1 MGAIDKNKLFQTLTA
16 LSNLTGSSDIE
27 KGLKDLSDAL
37 KDKNTVVS
45 EEIQNIAKTIKDSG
59 FADDITEYINNLF
72 QYTSTLKDQAH
83 RLLVYKKDIERITRM
98 VPAQIGKTVSKLADS
113 DNLGALV
120 AGYEQ
125 YINQLD
131 KTIADTI
138 KSALQNVTANRK
150 HIVPG
155 QGLSTYNQVISKVFQ
170 ESEIS
175 SPTSIGIRPSGKN
188 GTYGFV
194 DKNTVKPVSSQPIP
208 KEIKSIL
215 EKATQDSRTR
225 REVYGQKPLAEKF
238 ELIDTLNRIKKDL
251 EKKGL
256 VISGYE
262 YNSQTNQLGLMIGKK
277 GSDET
282 RPLQIGIANKNLVTV
297 ASGTQVPNRLVATQ
311 NWRNGSPKGARVVE
325 VQHQQLLDIEQAIS
339 NIDVSAS
346 LSSIVKKL
354 QASGQKSIRRA
365 PHTASN
371 SIEDF
376 FEKKEEYGDIEV
388 GTPMQN
394 AIRSTVLDLRPYIE
408 GMVRAY
414 ENKGNQKVK
423 FENIYEAL
431 IMLLTNPRGDDIIK
445 NLPGLAPLRESE
457 EDKILYKS
465 IQKFAK
471 SLRDQIKGFTFSTV
485 SENSMNTGLIG
496 TRAFNDPSAQSR
508 RLQNLGGLEV
518 RGNSIK
524 TVSGFSSPEGK
535 KYGLQYGKK
544 GGFGSSVGLL
554 QLSPDLLL
562 SYIDEYNKLNP
573 KQQVSPIGTALGD
586 GNFIISKKM
595 ATELKRSLEE
605 VEVEVPEDIFSI
617 GKKNKNGK
625 VEPEV
630 FKRNKASLF
639 NTLVKQG
646 VINKEAGESLKGE
659 NGINNLSTLLSSDFV
674 NDENREQ
681 IVQAIGEWYFK
692 TMMRKEGRKTRGT
705 TNSSLDQGKI
715 ITKGLATHQL
725 DFAERVVDTI
735 GNLRGAVTIVPDE
748 FIKWLSRELN
758 VENNNINAVT
768 MQPKKYDLRSA
779 FGTALGL
786 MQQIHSVYQTLEKGN
801 IANASKRFLEDLDK
815 YNLGSLRTAL
825 TGIDEDGLIIRSE
838 QGLDKVFTQTAT
850 SLRDIIIS
858 LDKWNSELLKI
869 NRTFNDL
876 GEIVQGFSVT
886 QVGLA
891 VRNVPRFGSADAIKG
906 AVSGASFV
914 EHLKNLTGIS
924 VANKILSSEEG
935 QVFAE
940 YVSRRFGPSATQM
953 GRLERARTEQEEA
966 LNRTIESSKKNQ
978 IPRLGDRKY
987 ISIGFG
993 EDYDINLDTVQ
1004 EEVRDVVTRQV
1015 VNESSTLRGR
1025 IKSIQL
1031 ERQRQGEEQG
1041 IPWIDIGRKF
1051 GKVESFYGK
1060 EKFLGGQALFLPVSF
1075 GQEGFGDYYGHG
1087 NGDTSGVDII
1097 LSLLAKLKAN
1107 SSDNDL
1113 FNQLNDQI
1121 LQLMGRMADD
1131 VFYKKGTEYE
1141 KAYKTHTPGTGYL
1154 RALPLETEYG
1164 KIYKN
1169 LHGAEWQELSPEQ
1182 KIQQH
1187 QALIAQTGA
1196 VTTEQDLEQF
1206 LRYLPQENIYE
1217 IAKYITNDEHL
1228 IKNWTPKELF
1238 NYVKSAFTLG
1248 TEEYKNYVNRED
1260 LQGAE
1265 ELRGLSTI
1273 LARYPLINDTDIP
1286 IIDLWATQHASGAG
1300 GIKLS
1305 PTLAN
1310 ILKAD
1315 YDGDQIAAG
1324 VINFYDTVKKI
1335 ILYTQQVSKELYSL
1349 ISSTEDGFTDI
1360 YGEGVSNF
1368 VYSSVAD
1375 EVSGILS
1382 RTNKTKTGVLSLYH
1396 QRVNNYLRESDEG
1409 VSYNLSSLLQGE
1421 ITPNKLREV
1430 TLGVLI
1436 SNLFESTEQDAIS
1449 AKKSS
1454 DRIGGELSQNDI
1466 TESDQEQIK
1475 TENFDAVN
1483 RLIRQ
1488 IRSGADFDKVKETL
1502 TKMNLVTQDE
1512 DGNLVMKSSRLTSN
1526 LLHLRE
1532 IAQAQ
1537 GLEKEFYSIFGSED
1551 KLNNYINKGVIPV
1564 DILHGVFG
1572 NEGDLSFNKLT
1583 QAARSNQYTPIQ
1595 AMAETNPVYRLGV
1608 PVTGRV
1614 GRELPID
1621 EYRELGQTVEDT
1633 NKRLQ
1638 EEIKTE
1644 QTKISVANK
1653 EGEAINNSAKAYE
1666 KLGTEVGKTKERL
1679 RSLTVTDY
1687 LAKLSPAYTN
1697 PTAQTYLSNKAQEF
1711 LSQGRTFN
1719 DIDEMARAYG
1729 YDSADKFLKD
1739 RGKLPFTNQYG
1750 TYAHAIAELLSKERV
1765 GKDGVERIL
1774 SNLKPET
1781 LEEDIGKLF
1790 KDKGRQEVFK
1800 SLVQEYKNKLSVLGF
1815 DTELENARG
1824 LYGGIAQYLGS
1835 EIGISK
1841 DADVLSEFKIDSVL
1855 GNTQLRGKGDKFI
1868 LTRGDGENSRNR
1880 IDIIDFKNRLK
1891 DESSIEEF
1899 AQLAIYAK
1907 GIRQTQEAWEEF
1919 RKAQPDGDFQ
1929 DFLKILKE
1937 KRLLPSGIEEDDEYL
1952 RDLKKL
1958 VKAGTDTALFGSI
1971 HTLDRSTGKLIKR
1984 SIDLGT
1990 FMTQHPEEF
1999 NKLLNLEYKS
2009 LDELPVSVLK
2019 GNNPNIPIS
2028 LGGTGDSEQVRAL
2041 FSDKENDSPPTE
2053 EEIKRLSEYLNLLKE
2068 QKKILFEIYKLEQE
2082 QKVLKQKQDD
2092 TGLLGN
2098 RSQLKDLRK
2107 LKKNIEAELQP
2118 FEEDEAFQKKYKKRI
2133 EERKAIIEDE
2143 SRYNKDKWSA
2153 GFKVQ
2158 SSEQAEKELSN
2169 LLSKR
2174 LSLEKQIEAAK
2185 KSISISYSHQEKVA
2199 LQDVVRMTEQEIS
2212 LLDEKIG
2219 KLNRSGL
2226 IRKQE
2231 GDSINR
2237 QYLIEQRSMKAN
2249 SAARNHGAQSIWDLM
2264 KYDMSRAVSRIFD
2277 YGMAFRILNSI
2288 PQILRKINTLTQQL
2302 YESLMNIRVVT
2313 GYNQEEA
2320 QKLIITYQKLGKE
2333 LGATTQEVANSANEW
2348 LRQGYNASEAGKL
2361 IEASTKLSKLGMISS
2376 SQATEYLTS
2385 ALKGFKIEAEGAIN
2399 IVDKLTKVDMEAAVS
2414 AGDIAEG
2421 LSRTATSAQ
2430 LAGLNMDQTVGIL
2443 STIGEV
2449 TQKSMSSVGES
2460 LKTLLSRYGNVKA
2473 GVFSEMGLNDDG
2485 ETAENINDIEKVLGK
2500 LGIPIRS
2507 SSLEMRN
2514 IGIVLDDLATK
2525 WNTLDTVAQNAVAT
2539 AFAGVRQ
2546 RENFNVM
2553 MENYDRVKELTEE
2566 SANSAGT
2573 ADEKYTAYMD
2583 SLEAKLKGLS
2593 NAWEDLTIKIEAS
2606 PLIKGGTEALTWF
2619 IENLDRI
2626 LGIAI
2631 SIGSAFAGIKMPVWW
2646 NSLVTKIT
2654 GNGQLSTILTN
2665 ALGPDLSYRITQRH
2679 NANVL
2684 KKNEEIAKYNAEH
2697 PLNPKNLKKEW
2708 VWRNGKAEL
2717 KSDFD
2722 VDTPVV
2728 SAVDRVTNAVTSG
2741 FNQVLGRMSG
2751 KNSVTNEMG
2760 SHWNNNVLY
2769 RQGKVWGLTQ
2779 DESGVHYV
2787 GANGQIINRP
2797 VTRKARKDWED
2808 AMTIRKEEEE
2818 KIAKAQAN
2826 QLALERK
2833 KMRNSVLLGTATSG
2847 IVTGVTSGLMTSQ
2860 VNGIGDT
2867 ADQTVEATAADKA
2880 IAGATTGVLTAV
2892 GTYFAGPIG
2901 AMIGNIVGGELSKL
2915 FTYWLHKEDLERQQR
2930 VEEAE
2935 KQLEVLSKV
2944 SDALINYSDLVENEH
2959 LWDTEDYSQAKAYVR
2974 ELQDV
2979 MQDSVKL
2986 QQRFVSAVQKEVK
2999 GMENADLSEVFA
3011 AMLNGTAEQKEEI
3024 DKQLQ
3029 LSILRQTKEE
3039 QIIAKEE
3046 LDYIENQLLTNAG
3059 HYLGEDQKLFNPL
3072 QSSSLEE
3079 TIEKTEDFLREY
3091 NTQGRTLNKSTNE
3104 TLNLYL
3110 TQLKE
3115 TLSSLENAEE
3125 IIKETEVGIGY
3136 LASGVDDYTQKQLK
3150 TLTYE
3155 GVVNKIADA
3164 MEAEGVRVRDSAGII
3179 KDEYLSLIESAI
3191 KTESAMSSIIKGESQ
3206 TYNEL
3211 LEKQEKF
3218 NNLLTQPALAGY
3230 TYDSLRELLTYSTK
3244 ENQEKI
3250 KELAEILG
3258 LTEDNLKG
3266 LIYAADPT
3274 KIEDLAWALNLPIK
3288 KLEELKEILGDISQ
3302 SDAFLSLG
3310 EIREKSEGYLSLYE
3324 DLSAN
3329 GRLTQENLEKMLS
3342 TYPDLLESLLGNT
3355 DNGKSLQEKLVEAL
3369 FGDQTTLKF
3378 LYSQGYMGEL
3388 LTSDTFFDNFVE
3400 KYESQITKLPE
3411 KLRKAFENAGSF
3423 EEIKQWLFSEEGLNS
3438 KELQEA
3444 LQEYFDFTVSY
3455 EQDNTL
3461 LDKVIEYENQLL
3473 DDQIDSLEK
3482 QKEALSANNDERKK
3496 ELELIKAKEALENS
3510 RKEKKRVYRE
3520 GVGFVYEADEEAI
3533 SEARDKLEELET
3545 QKEEDLIQLEID
3557 KLNLQKEILEA
3568 IPDQQEIEAL
3578 KNVYEEWS
3586 KNLSTANDE
3595 TVNIVSRLSE
3605 LYEQVIEISG
3615 SDFFKNWSD
3624 SIGEQ
3629 NEKELEKIGGQ
3640 FTELDIAYKNL
3651 YELSSPESL
3660 GQLTSENAAD
3670 WVKNYEQKLGIYN
3683 DKLNKLNESINSS
3696 NIDEETIEK
3705 YLAKIE
3711 TNYFNGMQLN
3721 DILKNVKSAENLG
3734 VLPSLIAWLSYISPG
3749 TPKEAF
3755 TDLLREKL
3763 FPEIP
3768 QKAVGDLSFNGGKV
3782 LLNELGTE
3790 GIITPSG
3797 TFTTLPSKSGIVPA
3811 DVTANVWKLGEV
3823 APNLIARLESLD
3835 SLAVQGSQD
3844 NVTNNNGTF
3853 IDHLSMTVYPTKD
3866 YDMDK
3871 FIQEV
3876 QTQVRLSKNK
3886 K

>member
-1 MGAIDKNKLFQTLTA
+1 MGAINKDNLFQALSA

-27 KGLKDLSDAL
+27 KDLKNLSVVL
-37 KDKNTVVS
+37 KDKNAVVS
-45 EEIQNIAKTIKDSG
+45 EEIQNIAKIIRDGG
-59 FADDITEYINNLF
+59 FDTDIAKYIDNLL

-98 VPAQIGKTVSKLADS
+98 VPAQIGKTVSKLVDS

-120 AGYEQ
+120 IGYEQ

-131 KTIADTI
+131 KAIADKI
-138 KSALQNVTANRK
+138 KLALQNVTANRK
-150 HIVPG
+150 DIVPG
-155 QGLSTYNQVISKVFQ
+155 QGLSSYNQVISNVFK
-170 ESEIS
+170 ESRMS
-175 SPTSIGIRPSGKN
+175 SPASIGIRPSGKN
-188 GTYGFV
+188 RSYGFV

-208 KEIKSIL
+208 KEIESIL
-215 EKATQDSRTR
+215 KKAIQESRTR
-225 REVYGQKPLAEKF
+225 REVYGQKPLPEKF
-238 ELIDTLNRIKKDL
+238 ELINTLNRIKKDL
-251 EKKGL
+251 ERKGL

-262 YNSQTNQLGLMIGKK
+262 YNSQTNQLALMIGKI

-311 NWRNGSPKGARVVE
+311 NWKNGSPTGARVVE
-325 VQHQQLLDIEQAIS
+325 VQQQQLLDIEQAIS

-346 LSSIVKKL
+346 LSSIVRNL

-365 PHTASN
+365 PHTAPN
-371 SIEDF
+371 TIEDF

-414 ENKGNQKVK
+414 RNKGNQKVK
-423 FENIYEAL
+423 FGDIYEAL
-431 IMLLTNPRGDDIIK
+431 TMLLSNPQNDNIIR
-445 NLPGLAPLRESE
+445 NLPGLIPLRESE

-496 TRAFNDPSAQSR
+496 TEAFNAPSAQSR
-508 RLQNLGGLEV
+508 RLQNLGGLET
-518 RGNSIK
+518 RNNSIK
-524 TVSGFSSPEGK
+524 TVLGFSSPEGK

-554 QLSPDLLL
+554 QLNPDLLL

-573 KQQVSPIGTALGD
+573 KRQVSPIGTALGD
-586 GNFIISKKM
+586 GNFIISETM

-605 VEVEVPEDIFSI
+605 VEVEVPEAIFSI

-625 VEPEV
+625 VGPEV

-639 NTLVKQG
+639 DTLVKQE
-646 VINKEAGESLKGE
+646 VINKELGESLKGE
-659 NGINNLSTLLSSDFV
+659 DGINNLSTLLSSDFV
-674 NDENREQ
+674 NDGNREQ
-681 IVQAIGEWYFK
+681 IIQAIGEWYFK
-692 TMMRKEGRKTRGT
+692 TMMRKEGRKTRGE
-705 TNSSLDQGKI
+705 TNSFLDQGKI
-715 ITKGLATHQL
+715 ITRGLATHQL

-735 GNLRGAVTIVPDE
+735 GNLRGAVTTVPDD

-758 VENNNINAVT
+758 IGDNNINAIT

-779 FGTALGL
+779 FGAALGL

-801 IANASKRFLEDLDK
+801 ITNASKRFLEDLDK

-838 QGLDKVFTQTAT
+838 QDLNKVFTETAT
-850 SLRDIIIS
+850 SLRDIIIN

-869 NRTFNDL
+869 SRTFNDL
-876 GEIVQGFSVT
+876 GEVVQDFSVT

-891 VRNVPRFGSADAIKG
+891 VRNVPRFGSADAVKG
-906 AVSGASFV
+906 AVSGAAFV

-924 VANKILSSEEG
+924 VANKVLSPEEG
-935 QVFAE
+935 QAFAE
-940 YVSRRFGPSATQM
+940 YASRRFGPSEAQM
-953 GRLERARTEQEEA
+953 ERLEQARIEQEEA
-966 LNRTIESSKKNQ
+966 LNRTIESSKKDQ
-978 IPRLGDRKY
+978 IPQLGDRKY

-993 EDYDINLDTVQ
+993 EDYDINLYTVQ

-1015 VNESSTLRGR
+1015 VNESETLRGR
-1025 IKSIQL
+1025 IKNIQL

-1060 EKFLGGQALFLPVSF
+1060 GRFLGGQALFLPVSF

-1087 NGDTSGVDII
+1087 NRDTSGVDIV
-1097 LSLLAKLKAN
+1097 LSLLGKLKAN
-1107 SSDNDL
+1107 PSDDNL

-1121 LQLMGRMADD
+1121 LQLMGRIADD

-1164 KIYKN
+1164 KLYKN
-1169 LHGAEWQELSPEQ
+1169 LHGTEWQELSPEQ

-1196 VTTEQDLEQF
+1196 LTTEQDLEQF

-1248 TEEYKNYVNRED
+1248 TEEYKKYVNRED

-1305 PTLAN
+1305 STLAN

-1324 VINFYDTVKKI
+1324 VINFFDTVQKI
-1335 ILYTQQVSKELYSL
+1335 ILYTQQVSKKLYNL
-1349 ISSTEDGFTDI
+1349 ISSTENNLTDI
-1360 YGEGVSNF
+1360 YGEGISNF
-1368 VYSSVAD
+1368 VYSPVAD

-1449 AKKSS
+1449 AKKSI

-1466 TESDQEQIK
+1466 DK

-1483 RLIRQ
+1483 SLIRQ

-1512 DGNLVMKSSRLTSN
+1512 DGNLVMKSSRLTPN

-1532 IAQAQ
+1532 IARAQ
-1537 GLEKEFYSIFGSED
+1537 GLEKEFYSMFGSED

-1572 NEGDLSFNKLT
+1572 SEGDLSFNKLT

-1608 PVTGRV
+1608 SVTGRL
-1614 GRELPID
+1614 GQELPID

-1644 QTKISVANK
+1644 QMKISVANK

-1729 YDSADKFLKD
+1729 YDSVDKFLKD
-1739 RGKLPFTNQYG
+1739 RGELPFTNQYG
-1750 TYAHAIAELLSKERV
+1750 TYAHAIVELLSKERV
-1765 GKDGVERIL
+1765 GKNDVERIL

-1835 EIGISK
+1835 EIGVPK

-1868 LTRGDGENSRNR
+1868 LTQGDGENSSNR

-1891 DESSIEEF
+1891 DEASIEEF

-1937 KRLLPSGIEEDDEYL
+1937 KRLLPSGVEEDDEYL

-1958 VKAGTDTALFGSI
+1958 VQAGTDTKLFGSI

-1984 SIDLGT
+1984 SIDLGS

-2009 LDELPVSVLK
+2009 LDELPVSLLK

-2041 FSDKENDSPPTE
+2041 FSGKKNDSSPTE
-2053 EEIKRLSEYLNLLKE
+2053 EEIKRLNEYLNLLKE
-2068 QKKILFEIYKLEQE
+2068 QKNILFEIYKLEQE

-2107 LKKNIEAELQP
+2107 LKKSIEAELQP

-2199 LQDVVRMTEQEIS
+2199 LQDVVRMTEQEIA

-2302 YESLMNIRVVT
+2302 DESLMNIRVVT

-2473 GVFSEMGLNDDG
+2473 GVFSEMGLDDDG

-2626 LGIAI
+2626 LGIVI
-2631 SIGSAFAGIKMPVWW
+2631 SIGSAFAGMKMPVWW

-2760 SHWNNNVLY
+2760 GHWNNNVLY

-2797 VTRKARKDWED
+2797 VTNKARNDWEA
-2808 AMTIRKEEEE
+2808 AMTIRNKEEEE
-2818 KIAKAQAN
+2818 IAKAQAN

-2833 KMRNSVLLGTATSG
+2833 KMRSSALLGIATSG

-2867 ADQTVEATAADKA
+2867 ADQTVQATAVDKA
-2880 IAGATTGVLTAV
+2880 ITGATTGALTAL
-2892 GTYFAGPIG
+2892 GSFAGPIG

-2915 FTYWLHKEDLERQQR
+2915 FTYWYRKEDLERQQR

-3039 QIIAKEE
+3039 QINAKEE

-3059 HYLGEDQKLFNPL
+3059 HYLGKDQKLFNPF

-3079 TIEKTEDFLREY
+3079 TIEKVEDFLRGY

-3164 MEAEGVRVRDSAGII
+3164 MEAEGMRVRDGAGII

-3191 KTESAMSSIIKGESQ
+3191 KAESAMSSIIKGESQ

-3218 NNLLTQPALAGY
+3218 NNLLTHPALAGY

-3250 KELAEILG
+3250 KDLAEILG

-3461 LDKVIEYENQLL
+3461 LDKVIEYETQLL

-3568 IPDQQEIEAL
+3568 IPDQQETEAL

-3605 LYEQVIEISG
+3605 LYEQVITISG
-3615 SDFFKNWSD
+3615 SDFFKNWSG
-3624 SIGEQ
+3624 SIVEQ
-3629 NEKELEKIGGQ
+3629 NEKELEKIGGE

-3651 YELSSPESL
+3651 YELFSPENL
-3660 GQLTSENAAD
+3660 AQITAD
-3670 WVKNYEQKLGIYN
+3670 NFKDFEEDYEQKVGIYN
-3683 DKLNKLNESINSS
+3683 DKLNNLNDSINSS
-3696 NIDEETIEK
+3696 NIDEETIEE
-3705 YLAKIE
+3705 YLAQIE
-3711 TNYFNGMQLN
+3711 TNYFKGMQLN
-3721 DILKNVKSAENLG
+3721 DILKNIKNTENLG
-3734 VLPSLIAWLSYISPG
+3734 VLPSLIAWLNYISPG
-3749 TPKEAF
+3749 TSKEAF
-3755 TDLLREKL
+3755 TDLLRERL

-3853 IDHLSMTVYPTKD
+3853 IDYLSMTVYPTKD

-3876 QTQVRLSKNK
+3876 QTHVRLSKNK